1 MFFTRFVAQQSVI
14 KGQSPAAR
22 PTHPLRCLFLLW
34 LSQTAEDMASTG
46 DLEPTHYPA
55 RRAAQVAL
63 HYLNTNHGSPFRVFG
78 LQQVHKASA
87 EVRHSFSSLS
97 QTLKRP
103 HLQQDQTREVCI
115 WITVF
120 ANASEPLC
128 WQDVAAGGRKYKLDF
143 SVTDWGSGSAVRF
156 FCSYPLLTCSE
167 TTDSLLPNQLI
178 SYHCRALVHWA

>member
-97 QTLKRP
+97 QTLRDLICSKTRP
-103 HLQQDQTREVCI
+103 VKCVSGLQCLLTPANPCVDRMWQQEAGSTS
-115 WITVF
+115 WISQWRTGAV
-120 ANASEPLC
+120 
-128 WQDVAAGGRKYKLDF
+128 
-143 SVTDWGSGSAVRF
+143 AVRYA
-156 FCSYPLLTCSE
+156 SSV
-167 TTDSLLPNQLI
+167 LI
-178 SYHCRALVHWA
+178 HY